1 MKLHRTK
8 RDKENPFLV
17 INNHCFKN
25 DKLSLKAKG
34 FLCLIFS
41 LPDDWSFSISG
52 ISQLVGESNK
62 SIYKIIQELIDNG
75 YCTKSQK
82 KEAGKFCNIEYDFYE
97 IPFNKDNEPFFQN
110 RQTQNGQ
117 AQNEETKHIEQNKEL
132 YNEPF
137 SQNPLSGFT
146 HSEKG
151 TQLNNN
157 IINNSIEV
165 NIYDDEEENFS
176 NDENFEK
183 KQEAKNF
190 LKNSKPQFS
199 ERIMM
204 QHKITKEHYDEKV
217 DEFVEKK
224 FDWGEN
230 SKWKNEDDMAKNFEF
245 WMPSNYRR
253 TVNPY
258 KTWSENDFKED
269 CRKHLKKF
277 GKDMVNKFYNY
288 FRQLTTDGEMLFQTK
303 AAWNTEAQLKNW
315 YNKEISKNKS
325 EIKKEPT
332 KKIRTL

>member
-8 RDKENPFLV
+8 RNKENPFLV

-62 SIYKIIQELIDNG
+62 SIYKIIQELIDNK

-82 KEAGKFCNIEYDFYE
+82 KEGGKFCNIEYDFYE
-97 IPFNKDNEPFFQN
+97 IPFSTDNEPFSQN

-117 AQNEETKHIEQNKEL
+117 TQNEETEHIEQNNEVD
-132 YNEPF
+132 NEPF

-157 IINNSIEV
+157 IINNSIEE
-165 NIYDDEEENFS
+165 NIYDVDGENFS

-183 KQEAKNF
+183 KEKAKNF
-190 LKNSKPQFS
+190 LKNSKPQLI
-199 ERIMM
+199 ERIRM

-224 FDWGEN
+224 FDWGE
-230 SKWKNEDDMAKNFEF
+230 SDWKDLDDMAKNFEF

-253 TVNPY
+253 TINPY
-258 KTWSENDFKED
+258 KTWTEEQFKED
-269 CRKHLKKF
+269 CRKYLKTF
-277 GKDMVNKFYNY
+277 GNTMVSEFYNH
-288 FRQLTTDGEMLFQTK
+288 FREKNDFGEMVFQTK
-303 AAWNTEAQLKNW
+303 VAWDTEIQLKKWHKRQQKFN
-315 YNKEISKNKS
+315 NN
-325 EIKKEPT
+325 
-332 KKIRTL
+332 